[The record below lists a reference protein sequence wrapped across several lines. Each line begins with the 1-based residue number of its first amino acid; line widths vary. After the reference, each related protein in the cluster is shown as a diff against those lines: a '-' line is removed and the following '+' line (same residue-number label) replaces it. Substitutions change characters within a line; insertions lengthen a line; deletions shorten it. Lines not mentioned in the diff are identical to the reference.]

1 MDKPLFEFLFQPGE
15 AIEVRVVAPWNGSGF
30 FDNAAD
36 LEAALSELD
45 GLKPDAV
52 YCSLNPVTREAFE
65 RAPNEFRRAV
75 KGQKLACNK
84 EDIARRAWILI
95 DFDPVRPKGTSAT
108 DAEKEAALSKMREA
122 RDYLLSEGAP
132 PAIEADSGNGG
143 HLLLACDLPNDET
156 STRLVRGFLDF
167 LSARF
172 TDDRVKVDRVNF
184 NADRI
189 TKAYGTWARKG
200 PDTPERPHRQ
210 SRIISLPPQAEPV
223 SRALLEKLQF
233 KPLKVNAQVSGI
245 GEEGIRKLKEWAS
258 TIPDFPAIKQI
269 KHERDKVTVIPERC
283 YLNADHEGTSA
294 GIVFHADG
302 GRGNVCKHDG
312 CSLPFKDWWAEVEKL
327 YGCMLPFDPQAVIGK
342 AKSAKTWTL
351 QNFSQVQ
358 VEGVS
363 WVFQGYLALGKPT
376 ALVGEPGEGKSLTTV
391 DWSARITT
399 GRGFPDGVSAILPH
413 SSVLMMNSEDAAG
426 DTIKPRFLAA
436 GGDSE
441 RLFQILLPSGVRFRI
456 DNEDDVRQLGQQLIA
471 HPEIRCLVIDPV
483 LQHVDSEKEQ
493 DVRRGVANIL
503 ALIRERKVALLYAAH
518 FNKVAG
524 KNLSSPLDKLSGAK
538 AWSGLP
544 RFVLAVM
551 KGIKTDDLLGKPRHH
566 LVLGKTNLGSLDR
579 PTMDFTIE
587 TRAVSGLNIAID
599 PPPVI
604 RWLGESRVT
613 MRELLERRT
622 PKKPKEEAT
631 EEEVATL
638 LHGELLNQ
646 PRPASDIYRALEDMG
661 IKKRRVE
668 KAKALL
674 ILNGKMAKPENIG
687 GSWYWRLPDAS

>member
-1 MDKPLFEFLFQPGE
+1 
-15 AIEVRVVAPWNGSGF
+15 
-30 FDNAAD
+30 
-36 LEAALSELD
+36 
-45 GLKPDAV
+45 
-52 YCSLNPVTREAFE
+52 
-65 RAPNEFRRAV
+65 
-75 KGQKLACNK
+75 
-84 EDIARRAWILI
+84 
-95 DFDPVRPKGTSAT
+95 
-108 DAEKEAALSKMREA
+108 
-122 RDYLLSEGAP
+122 
-132 PAIEADSGNGG
+132 
-143 HLLLACDLPNDET
+143 
-156 STRLVRGFLDF
+156 
-167 LSARF
+167 
-172 TDDRVKVDRVNF
+172 
-184 NADRI
+184 
-189 TKAYGTWARKG
+189 
-200 PDTPERPHRQ
+200 
-210 SRIISLPPQAEPV
+210 
-223 SRALLEKLQF
+223 
-233 KPLKVNAQVSGI
+233 
-245 GEEGIRKLKEWAS
+245 
-258 TIPDFPAIKQI
+258 
-269 KHERDKVTVIPERC
+269 
-283 YLNADHEGTSA
+283 
-294 GIVFHADG
+294 
-302 GRGNVCKHDG
+302 
-312 CSLPFKDWWAEVEKL
+312 
-327 YGCMLPFDPQAVIGK
+327 
-342 AKSAKTWTL
+342 
-351 QNFSQVQ
+351 
-358 VEGVS
+358 
-363 WVFQGYLALGKPT
+363 
-376 ALVGEPGEGKSLTTV
+376 
-391 DWSARITT
+391 
-399 GRGFPDGVSAILPH
+399 
-413 SSVLMMNSEDAAG
+413 
-426 DTIKPRFLAA
+426 
-436 GGDSE
+436 
-441 RLFQILLPSGVRFRI
+441 
-456 DNEDDVRQLGQQLIA
+456 
-471 HPEIRCLVIDPV
+471 VIDPV